1 MTNTGTA
8 LGGTSP
14 HSHHASSVS
23 LSLSSPRG
31 LDYSTT
37 WRDRYEA
44 ARNNLSSSLNLTHP
58 VMPRLLALWE
68 EQACSP
74 ILDLSDIRY

>member
-1 MTNTGTA
+1 MTNTGNA

-14 HSHHASSVS
+14 HSHHVSSVS
-23 LSLSSPRG
+23 LPLLPRG

-74 ILDLSDIRY
+74 ILNLSDIRY